1 MASNTLGEFSDGED
15 DFVFEIDE
23 NVWKNSD
30 PQGWEWSDSE
40 ADELIR
46 NINEEEVLARAYGNV
61 DVIRK
66 NDENSWS
73 DPEADDLIRNLD
85 EEEVLARVYRNNNDD
100 DVIRNINEEEVI
112 ARAYGNDNDEDEV
125 QTGRGEKR
133 KNESDEESESE
144 DEQSED
150 EQGQYY
156 YQLESSRKYHSKKFG
171 MTATDHRVRF
181 NNVLAGRDLLESYRN
196 SLKIFHHLL
205 EEVKEGMA
213 PNDQVRFILRSEQ
226 LETPISLP
234 FMPVERLT
242 AERVYSELE
251 RVIQSNQEFR
261 LNDTVTIDINHVES
275 PVGSRG
281 KGKKR
286 TTYDID
292 DYLDEKNSVVRI
304 KNNDDLCLARA
315 LVVARA
321 KIDKDPKYNQIK
333 QSDRPIQREKA
344 FDLHE
349 AANVPLGPCGLNE
362 VALFQQYLSDYQIVV
377 VSGDHNNSV
386 IYPPPSSGT
395 DEKPHL
401 TVYLHSNHYD
411 VINSVPGF
419 LERCY
424 FCFRCYKAYDH
435 TTDHMCTNMCR
446 SCRGFGCIWENE
458 GMVCRECKRL
468 FKSQRCYDRHKNEPI
483 NDGGR
488 TVCQVIRVC
497 EKCDKSMDIRKIR
510 DGGHI
515 CGRKC
520 RTCGV
525 VVTRED
531 TDHKCYIQPL
541 EQEED
546 SSYNHM
552 LFFDFEATQEHGTH
566 CPNLCV
572 VHDEEKEVALF
583 QGKDTLKDFC
593 KWLFTPQHKGCIV
606 VAHNFQGYDGYF
618 ITDYLVQNAIKYDI
632 IYRGAKSLSMKVP
645 DWDIKFIDS
654 LNFIPMALAK
664 FPKTFGQDELC
675 KGYFPHAFNKDE
687 NQNYVGPIPCQND
700 YGVNFMKPGERDAF
714 ITWYDEQVANNY
726 RYDFR
731 EEIIK
736 YCRSDVDI
744 LHRCCLQ
751 YREMF
756 RKETDIDPFNKSLTI
771 ASYCQEVYRTNF
783 LKKDT
788 IAIFNNDRQWKIK
801 QSNVA
806 VTWLSYISEKEDL
819 YIKHV
824 RNGGEKRVAP
834 YSLDGYCEE
843 TNTAYEFQGCFWH
856 GCPECFKDRDTVN
869 PVSQKTM
876 EELYMDTKK
885 KVKFLKDQGFRVVE
899 KWGCELE
906 KELEDDEEMKQFF
919 DQNKIVD
926 PLQPRDAFYGGRTNA
941 TKLVHKCQG
950 DEKIK

>member
-15 DFVFEIDE
+15 DFVLEIDE
-23 NVWKNSD
+23 NLWKSS
-30 PQGWEWSDSE
+30 GWEWSDSE
-40 ADELIR
+40 ADDIIR
-46 NINEEEVLARAYGNV
+46 NINEEEVLARVYGGE
-61 DVIRK
+61 IRE

-73 DPEADDLIRNLD
+73 DPEADDLIRNIN
-85 EEEVLARVYRNNNDD
+85 EEEVLARVYGDD
-100 DVIRNINEEEVI
+100 DFEIN
-112 ARAYGNDNDEDEV
+112 EV

-133 KNESDEESESE
+133 KHESDQESESE
-144 DEQSED
+144 DQQSED

-156 YQLESSRKYHSKKFG
+156 QIESRRKYHSKKFG

-181 NNVLAGRDLLESYRN
+181 NNVLADRDLLESYETTH
-196 SLKIFHHLL
+196 KIFHHLL

-242 AERVYSELE
+242 TERVYSELE

-261 LNDTVTIDINHVES
+261 LNDTVTIDLNHVVS
-275 PVGSRG
+275 PTGSG
-281 KGKKR
+281 GKKR
-286 TTYDID
+286 TTYNID
-292 DYLDEKNSVVRI
+292 DYLDEKSSVVRI
-304 KNNDDLCLARA
+304 KNKDDLCLARA

-321 KIDKDPKYNQIK
+321 KVDNDPRYNHIK
-333 QSDRPIQREKA
+333 RSGRPLQREKA
-344 FDLHE
+344 FDLC
-349 AANVPLGPCGLNE
+349 VLCGLNE
-362 VALFQQYLSDYQIVV
+362 VALFQQYLSDYQIVII
-377 VSGDHNNSV
+377 SGDHNNSI

-401 TVYLHSNHYD
+401 TLYLHDNHFD

-419 LERCY
+419 FGRVY
-424 FCFRCYKAYDH
+424 FCFRCYKAYNN
-435 TTDHMCTNMCR
+435 TTDHLCTSMCR
-446 SCRGFGCIWENE
+446 ACRGFGCEWEND
-458 GMVCRECKRL
+458 GIVCRECKRL
-468 FKSQRCYDRHKNEPI
+468 FKSQSCYDRHKTEPI
-483 NDGGR
+483 NGGGR

-497 EKCDKSMDIRKIR
+497 EKCDKSMHISKIR

-541 EQEED
+541 EQDED

-552 LFFDFEATQEHGTH
+552 LFFDFEATQEHGIH

-583 QGKDTLKDFC
+583 QGKDTVKDLC

-632 IYRGAKSLSMKVP
+632 YRGAKNLTLKVP
-645 DWDIKFIDS
+645 DWNIKFIDS

-714 ITWYDEQVANNY
+714 IAWHDEQVANNY

-744 LHRCCLQ
+744 LRKCCLL
-751 YREMF
+751 YREML
-756 RKETDIDPFNKSLTI
+756 RKESDIDPFNKSLTI

-824 RNGGEKRVAP
+824 RNGGEKRVEP

-856 GCPECFKDRDTVN
+856 GKN
-869 PVSQKTM
+869 M
-876 EELYMDTKK
+876 
-885 KVKFLKDQGFRVVE
+885 
-899 KWGCELE
+899 
-906 KELEDDEEMKQFF
+906 
-919 DQNKIVD
+919 
-926 PLQPRDAFYGGRTNA
+926 
-941 TKLVHKCQG
+941 
-950 DEKIK
+950 

>member
-1 MASNTLGEFSDGED
+1 MASNTLGDFSDSEGD
-15 DFVFEIDE
+15 DLIRNIDE
-23 NVWKNSD
+23 NEVLMASNTLGD
-30 PQGWEWSDSE
+30 PDGWEWSDPE
-40 ADELIR
+40 ADDLIR
-46 NINEEEVLARAYGNV
+46 NINEEEVLATVYGN
-61 DVIRK
+61 
-66 NDENSWS
+66 
-73 DPEADDLIRNLD
+73 
-85 EEEVLARVYRNNNDD
+85 D
-100 DVIRNINEEEVI
+100 DVIRNIDENEVLMPTNTLGDFWDSEGDDLI
-112 ARAYGNDNDEDEV
+112 RNIDENEMLTGV
-125 QTGRGEKR
+125 TQTGRGEKR
-133 KNESDEESESE
+133 KNQSDQESESE

-156 YQLESSRKYHSKKFG
+156 YQLESRRKYHSKKFG
-171 MTATDHRVRF
+171 MTATDYRVRF
-181 NNVLAGRDLLESYRN
+181 NNVLAGRDLLESYES

-234 FMPVERLT
+234 FLPVERLT

-261 LNDTVTIDINHVES
+261 LNDTVIIDLNHVES
-275 PVGSRG
+275 PAGSGG

-286 TTYDID
+286 TTFDID
-292 DYLDEKNSVVRI
+292 DYLDQKNSVVRI
-304 KNNDDLCLARA
+304 KNKDDLCLARA

-321 KIDKDPKYNQIK
+321 KVDKDPRYNQIK
-333 QSDRPIQREKA
+333 QSARAIQREKA

-362 VALFQQYLSDYQIVV
+362 VALFQQYLTDYQIMVI
-377 VSGDHNNSV
+377 SGDHNNSV
-386 IYPPPSSGT
+386 IYPPQSSGT

-401 TVYLHSNHYD
+401 TLYLHGNHFD
-411 VINSVPGF
+411 TINSVPGF
-419 LERCY
+419 LGRVY

-435 TTDHMCTNMCR
+435 TTHHLCTNMCR
-446 SCRGFGCIWENE
+446 SCRGFGCVIEND
-458 GMVCRECKRL
+458 GIVCTECKRL
-468 FKSQRCYDRHKNEPI
+468 FKSQSCYDRHKTEPI
-483 NDGGR
+483 NGGCR
-488 TVCQVIRVC
+488 TVCQAIRVC
-497 EKCDKSMDIRKIR
+497 EKCGKSMDVTKIR

-541 EQEED
+541 EQKED

-552 LFFDFEATQEHGTH
+552 LFFDFEATQEHGIH

-583 QGKDTLKDFC
+583 QGKDTVKDFC
-593 KWLFTPQHKGCIV
+593 KWLFTPQHKGCTV

-618 ITDYLVQNAIKYDI
+618 ISDYLIQNAIHYDI

-645 DWDIKFIDS
+645 DWNIKFIDS
-654 LNFIPMALAK
+654 INFIPMALAK

-700 YGVNFMKPGERDAF
+700 YGVNFMKPEERDAF
-714 ITWYDEQVANNY
+714 KAWHDEQVANNY

-756 RKETDIDPFNKSLTI
+756 RKETDIDPFNQSLTI

-824 RNGGEKRVAP
+824 RNGGEKRVEP

-843 TNTAYEFQGCFWH
+843 TNTVYEFQGCFWH
-856 GCPECFKDRDTVN
+856 GKDFGNITYTN
-869 PVSQKTM
+869 PK
-876 EELYMDTKK
+876 
-885 KVKFLKDQGFRVVE
+885 
-899 KWGCELE
+899 
-906 KELEDDEEMKQFF
+906 
-919 DQNKIVD
+919 
-926 PLQPRDAFYGGRTNA
+926 
-941 TKLVHKCQG
+941 
-950 DEKIK
+950 

>member
-1 MASNTLGEFSDGED
+1 MAGQFNDFVEGQFSDAED
-15 DFVFEIDE
+15 DDFMFETNQIQRGE
-23 NVWKNSD
+23 K
-30 PQGWEWSDSE
+30 
-40 ADELIR
+40 
-46 NINEEEVLARAYGNV
+46 
-61 DVIRK
+61 RK
-66 NDENSWS
+66 NQSDESESIS
-73 DPEADDLIRNLD
+73 DVEDDEFMFETNQ
-85 EEEVLARVYRNNNDD
+85 
-100 DVIRNINEEEVI
+100 
-112 ARAYGNDNDEDEV
+112 V

-144 DEQSED
+144 DD
-150 EQGQYY
+150 EGQYY
-156 YQLESSRKYHSKKFG
+156 YQLESRRKYHSKKFG

-181 NNVLAGRDLLESYRN
+181 NNVLADRDLLESYES

-234 FMPVERLT
+234 FMPVQRLT

-261 LNDTVTIDINHVES
+261 LNDTVSIDINHVES
-275 PVGSRG
+275 PVGSGG

-286 TTYDID
+286 TTYDIG

-304 KNNDDLCLARA
+304 KNKDDLCLARA

-321 KIDKDPKYNQIK
+321 KIENDPRYNHIKD
-333 QSDRPIQREKA
+333 SRRPLQREKA

-362 VALFQQYLSDYQIVV
+362 VVLFQQYLTDYQLVII
-377 VSGDHNNSV
+377 SGDHNNSV
-386 IYPPPSSGT
+386 IYPPQSSGT

-401 TVYLHSNHYD
+401 TLYLHGNHFD

-419 LERCY
+419 LGRSY
-424 FCFRCYKAYDH
+424 FCFRCYKAYDC
-435 TTDHMCTNMCR
+435 TTDHLCTNMCR
-446 SCRGFGCIWENE
+446 SCRGFECDWEGE
-458 GMVCRECKRL
+458 GIVCRECKRL
-468 FKSQRCYDRHKNEPI
+468 FKSQQCYDRHKTEPI
-483 NDGGR
+483 NGGGR
-488 TVCQVIRVC
+488 TVCQAIREC
-497 EKCDKSMDIRKIR
+497 EKCGKSMDIRHIKP
-510 DGGHI
+510 GGHI
-515 CGRKC
+515 CGKKC
-520 RTCGV
+520 RTCGLV
-525 VVTRED
+525 LTQED

-546 SSYNHM
+546 SSYNHL
-552 LFFDFEATQEHGTH
+552 LFFDFEATQEHGIH

-583 QGKDTLKDFC
+583 QGKDTVKDFC

-618 ITDYLVQNAIKYDI
+618 IKEYLIQNAIHYEI
-632 IYRGAKSLSMKVP
+632 IYRGAKSLSLKVP
-645 DWDIKFIDS
+645 DWDIRFIDS
-654 LNFIPMALAK
+654 INFIPMALAK

-675 KGYFPHAFNKDE
+675 KGYFPHMFNKDE

-714 ITWYDEQVANNY
+714 IAWHDEQVANNY

-744 LHRCCLQ
+744 LRKCCLL

-756 RKETDIDPFNKSLTI
+756 RKETDIDPFNKALTI

-819 YIKHV
+819 YIQHV
-824 RNGGEKRVAP
+824 RNGGEKRVER

-843 TNTAYEFQGCFWH
+843 TNTVYEFQGCFWH
-856 GCPECFKDRDTVN
+856 GKDFGN
-869 PVSQKTM
+869 
-876 EELYMDTKK
+876 LY
-885 KVKFLKDQGFRVVE
+885 E
-899 KWGCELE
+899 S
-906 KELEDDEEMKQFF
+906 
-919 DQNKIVD
+919 
-926 PLQPRDAFYGGRTNA
+926 
-941 TKLVHKCQG
+941 
-950 DEKIK
+950 

>member
-1 MASNTLGEFSDGED
+1 MTSNTLGEFSDGED

-23 NVWKNSD
+23 NLRSE
-30 PQGWEWSDSE
+30 PQGWEWSDPE
-40 ADELIR
+40 ADDLIR
-46 NINEEEVLARAYGNV
+46 NINEREILARVYGNE
-61 DVIRK
+61 IRE

-73 DPEADDLIRNLD
+73 DPEADDLIRNIN
-85 EEEVLARVYRNNNDD
+85 EREILARVYGNEIRESDESSWSDPEADD
-100 DVIRNINEEEVI
+100 LIRNINEEEVL
-112 ARAYGNDNDEDEV
+112 AGMYGNDNDENEI
-125 QTGRGEKR
+125 QTGRGQKR
-133 KNESDEESESE
+133 KNESDVESES
-144 DEQSED
+144 EQSED

-156 YQLESSRKYHSKKFG
+156 YQLESRRKYHSKKFG

-181 NNVLAGRDLLESYRN
+181 NNVLADRDLLESYETTH
-196 SLKIFHHLL
+196 KIFHHLL
-205 EEVKEGMA
+205 EDVKEGMA
-213 PNDQVRFILRSEQ
+213 PNDQVRFILRSDQ

-261 LNDTVTIDINHVES
+261 LNDTVTIDINHVLA
-275 PVGSRG
+275 PVGSGR
-281 KGKKR
+281 KKR
-286 TTYDID
+286 TTFDID
-292 DYLDEKNSVVRI
+292 DYLHEKKSVVRI
-304 KNNDDLCLARA
+304 KNNKDDLCLARA

-321 KIDKDPKYNQIK
+321 KKENDPRYEQIM
-333 QSDRPIQREKA
+333 DARRPLQREKA

-362 VALFQQYLSDYQIVV
+362 VVLFQQHLSEYQIMII
-377 VSGDHNNSV
+377 SGDHNNSI
-386 IYPPPSSGT
+386 IYPPQPPGT

-401 TVYLHSNHYD
+401 TLYLHDNHYD
-411 VINSVPGF
+411 VINRVPGF
-419 LERCY
+419 LGRCY
-424 FCFRCYKAYDH
+424 FCFRCHKGYDNV
-435 TTDHMCTNMCR
+435 TDHMCKNMCR
-446 SCRGFGCIWENE
+446 SCRGFGCVIQND
-458 GMVCRECKRL
+458 GMACRECKRL
-468 FKSQRCYDRHKNEPI
+468 FKNRQCYDRHRTEPI
-483 NDGGR
+483 NGGGR

-497 EKCDKSMDIRKIR
+497 EKCDKAMDIRKINPK
-510 DGGHI
+510 GHI

-525 VVTRED
+525 VITRED
-531 TDHKCYIQPL
+531 TDHKCYMQPL
-541 EQEED
+541 EQDED
-546 SSYNHM
+546 SCYNHM
-552 LFFDFEATQEHGTH
+552 LFFDFEATQEHGIH
-566 CPNLCV
+566 HPNLCV

-583 QGKDTLKDFC
+583 QGKDTVKDFC
-593 KWLFTPQHKGCIV
+593 KWLFTRQHKGCIV

-618 ITDYLVQNAIKYDI
+618 ITDYLVQNAIKYEI
-632 IYRGAKSLSMKVP
+632 IYRGAKGLTLKVP
-645 DWDIKFIDS
+645 DWDIRFIDS
-654 LNFIPMALAK
+654 INFIPMALAK

-687 NQNYVGPIPCQND
+687 NQNYVGPIPCKND
-700 YGVNFMKPGERDAF
+700 YGVNFMKPEERDAF
-714 ITWYDEQVANNY
+714 IAWHDEQVASNY

-744 LHRCCLQ
+744 LRKCCLL

-756 RKETDIDPFNKSLTI
+756 RDETDIDPFNKALTI

-783 LKKDT
+783 MKKDT

-824 RNGGEKRVAP
+824 RNGGEKRVER

-856 GCPECFKDRDTVN
+856 GKD
-869 PVSQKTM
+869 M
-876 EELYMDTKK
+876 
-885 KVKFLKDQGFRVVE
+885 
-899 KWGCELE
+899 
-906 KELEDDEEMKQFF
+906 
-919 DQNKIVD
+919 
-926 PLQPRDAFYGGRTNA
+926 
-941 TKLVHKCQG
+941 
-950 DEKIK
+950 

>member
-1 MASNTLGEFSDGED
+1 MASNTLGEFSD
-15 DFVFEIDE
+15 
-23 NVWKNSD
+23 
-30 PQGWEWSDSE
+30 SE
-40 ADELIR
+40 
-46 NINEEEVLARAYGNV
+46 G
-61 DVIRK
+61 
-66 NDENSWS
+66 
-73 DPEADDLIRNLD
+73 DDLIRNID
-85 EEEVLARVYRNNNDD
+85 ENEVLMASNTLGEFSDSEGDD
-100 DVIRNINEEEVI
+100 LIRNIDENEVLT
-112 ARAYGNDNDEDEV
+112 GV
-125 QTGRGEKR
+125 TQTGREEKR

-144 DEQSED
+144 DD
-150 EQGQYY
+150 EGQYY
-156 YQLESSRKYHSKKFG
+156 YQLESRRKYHSKKFG

-181 NNVLAGRDLLESYRN
+181 NNVLAGRDLLESYES

-261 LNDTVTIDINHVES
+261 LNDTVTIDLNHVES
-275 PVGSRG
+275 PQGSGR
-281 KGKKR
+281 KKR

-292 DYLDEKNSVVRI
+292 DYLDEKHSVVRI
-304 KNNDDLCLARA
+304 KNKDDLCLARA

-321 KIDKDPKYNQIK
+321 KEDNDPRYNHIRN
-333 QSDRPIQREKA
+333 SDRPLQREKA

-362 VALFQQYLSDYQIVV
+362 VALFQQYLTDYQIVV
-377 VSGDHNNSV
+377 ISGDHNNSV
-386 IYPPPSSGT
+386 IYPPQSSGT

-401 TVYLHSNHYD
+401 VLYLHGNHFD
-411 VINSVPGF
+411 TINSVPGF
-419 LERCY
+419 LGRSY

-435 TTDHMCTNMCR
+435 TTDHLCTNMCR
-446 SCRGFGCIWENE
+446 SCRGFGCVIEND
-458 GMVCRECKRL
+458 GIVCRECKRL
-468 FKSQRCYDRHKNEPI
+468 FKSQSCYDRHKTEPI
-483 NDGGR
+483 NGGGR
-488 TVCQVIRVC
+488 TVCQAIREC
-497 EKCDKSMDIRKIR
+497 EKCGKSMAIGKIR

-546 SSYNHM
+546 SSYNHL
-552 LFFDFEATQEHGTH
+552 LFFDFEATQEHGIH

-583 QGKDTLKDFC
+583 QGKDTVKDFC

-606 VAHNFQGYDGYF
+606 VAHYFQGYDGYF
-618 ITDYLVQNAIKYDI
+618 INDYLIQNAIKYDI
-632 IYRGAKSLSMKVP
+632 IYRGAKSLSLKVP
-645 DWDIKFIDS
+645 DWDIRFIDS
-654 LNFIPMALAK
+654 INFIPMALAK

-714 ITWYDEQVANNY
+714 IAWHDEQVANNY

-744 LHRCCLQ
+744 LRKCCLL

-756 RKETDIDPFNKSLTI
+756 RKETGIDPFNKALTI

-819 YIKHV
+819 YIQHV

-843 TNTAYEFQGCFWH
+843 TNTTYEFQGCFWH
-856 GCPECFKDRDTVN
+856 GKG
-869 PVSQKTM
+869 M
-876 EELYMDTKK
+876 
-885 KVKFLKDQGFRVVE
+885 
-899 KWGCELE
+899 
-906 KELEDDEEMKQFF
+906 
-919 DQNKIVD
+919 
-926 PLQPRDAFYGGRTNA
+926 
-941 TKLVHKCQG
+941 
-950 DEKIK
+950 

>member
-1 MASNTLGEFSDGED
+1 MAGQFNDFVEGQFSDAED
-15 DFVFEIDE
+15 DDFMFETNQIQRGE
-23 NVWKNSD
+23 K
-30 PQGWEWSDSE
+30 
-40 ADELIR
+40 
-46 NINEEEVLARAYGNV
+46 
-61 DVIRK
+61 RK
-66 NDENSWS
+66 NQSEESESISDVEDDEFMFETNH
-73 DPEADDLIRNLD
+73 
-85 EEEVLARVYRNNNDD
+85 
-100 DVIRNINEEEVI
+100 
-112 ARAYGNDNDEDEV
+112 V

-133 KNESDEESESE
+133 KNKSDEESESE
-144 DEQSED
+144 DD
-150 EQGQYY
+150 EGQYY
-156 YQLESSRKYHSKKFG
+156 YQLESRRKYHSKKFG

-181 NNVLAGRDLLESYRN
+181 NNVLADRDLLESYES

-234 FMPVERLT
+234 FMPVQRLT

-275 PVGSRG
+275 PVGSGG

-286 TTYDID
+286 TTYDIG

-304 KNNDDLCLARA
+304 KNKDDLCLARA

-321 KIDKDPKYNQIK
+321 KIENDPRYNHIKD
-333 QSDRPIQREKA
+333 SRRPLQREKA

-362 VALFQQYLSDYQIVV
+362 AVLFQQYLTDYQLVII
-377 VSGDHNNSV
+377 SGDHNNSV
-386 IYPPPSSGT
+386 IYPPQSSGT

-401 TVYLHSNHYD
+401 TLYLHGNHFD

-419 LERCY
+419 LGRSY
-424 FCFRCYKAYDH
+424 FCFRCYKAYDC
-435 TTDHMCTNMCR
+435 TTDHLCTNMCR
-446 SCRGFGCIWENE
+446 SCRGFECDWEGE
-458 GMVCRECKRL
+458 GIVCRECKRL
-468 FKSQRCYDRHKNEPI
+468 FKSQQCYDRHKTEPI
-483 NDGGR
+483 NGGGR
-488 TVCQVIRVC
+488 TVCQAIREC
-497 EKCDKSMDIRKIR
+497 EKCGKSMDIRHIKP
-510 DGGHI
+510 GGHI
-515 CGRKC
+515 CGKKC
-520 RTCGV
+520 RTCGLV
-525 VVTRED
+525 LTQED

-546 SSYNHM
+546 SSYNHL
-552 LFFDFEATQEHGTH
+552 LFFDFEATQEHGIH

-572 VHDEEKEVALF
+572 VHDEEREVALF
-583 QGKDTLKDFC
+583 QGKDTVKQFC
-593 KWLFTPQHKGCIV
+593 QWLFTPQHKGCIV

-618 ITDYLVQNAIKYDI
+618 IKDYLIQNAIHYEI
-632 IYRGAKSLSMKVP
+632 IYRGAKSLSLKVP
-645 DWDIKFIDS
+645 DWDIRFIDS
-654 LNFIPMALAK
+654 INFIPMALAK

-675 KGYFPHAFNKDE
+675 KGYFPHMFNKDE

-714 ITWYDEQVANNY
+714 IAWHDEQVANNY

-744 LHRCCLQ
+744 LRKCCLL

-756 RKETDIDPFNKSLTI
+756 RKETDIDPFNKALTI

-806 VTWLSYISEKEDL
+806 ITWLSYISEKEDL

-824 RNGGEKRVAP
+824 RNGGEKRVDP

-856 GCPECFKDRDTVN
+856 GKDFGNIIPLRI
-869 PVSQKTM
+869 VS
-876 EELYMDTKK
+876 
-885 KVKFLKDQGFRVVE
+885 
-899 KWGCELE
+899 
-906 KELEDDEEMKQFF
+906 
-919 DQNKIVD
+919 KI
-926 PLQPRDAFYGGRTNA
+926 L
-941 TKLVHKCQG
+941 
-950 DEKIK
+950 I

>member
-1 MASNTLGEFSDGED
+1 MTSNTLGEFSDGED

-23 NVWKNSD
+23 NLYSD
-30 PQGWEWSDSE
+30 PQSWEWSDSE
-40 ADELIR
+40 ADDLIL
-46 NINEEEVLARAYGNV
+46 NVNEEEVLARAYPND
-61 DVIRK
+61 DVIR
-66 NDENSWS
+66 DENLWC
-73 DPEADDLIRNLD
+73 DPGADDL
-85 EEEVLARVYRNNNDD
+85 
-100 DVIRNINEEEVI
+100 IRNINEEEI
-112 ARAYGNDNDEDEV
+112 LAYGNEDEV
-125 QTGRGEKR
+125 QSGHGQKR
-133 KNESDEESESE
+133 KNESDQESES
-144 DEQSED
+144 EQSED

-156 YQLESSRKYHSKKFG
+156 YQMESRRKYYSKKFG

-181 NNVLAGRDLLESYRN
+181 NNVLADRDLLENYETSH
-196 SLKIFHHLL
+196 KIIYHLL
-205 EEVKEGMA
+205 EDVKEGMA

-234 FMPVERLT
+234 FMSVERLT
-242 AERVYSELE
+242 TERVYSELE

-261 LNDTVTIDINHVES
+261 LNDTVTIDLNHVVA
-275 PVGSRG
+275 PAGSGR
-281 KGKKR
+281 KKR
-286 TTYDID
+286 TTFNIN
-292 DYLDEKNSVVRI
+292 DYLHEKKSVVRI
-304 KNNDDLCLARA
+304 KNKDDLCLARA
-315 LVVARA
+315 LVVAKA
-321 KIDKDPKYNQIK
+321 KKDNDPGYEQIRD
-333 QSDRPIQREKA
+333 SRSPLQREKA

-349 AANVPLGPCGLNE
+349 AANVPIGPCGLNE
-362 VALFQQYLSDYQIVV
+362 VALFQQYLSDYQIMVI
-377 VSGDHNNSV
+377 SGDHNNSV
-386 IYPPPSSGT
+386 IYPHQPSGT

-401 TVYLHSNHYD
+401 TLYLHNNHYD
-411 VINSVPGF
+411 VINRVPGF
-419 LERCY
+419 LGRWY

-435 TTDHMCTNMCR
+435 TTDHLCKNMCR
-446 SCRGFGCIWENE
+446 SCRGFDCVWEND
-458 GMVCRECKRL
+458 GIVCRECKRL
-468 FKSQRCYDRHKNEPI
+468 FKSQSCYNRHKNEPV
-483 NDGGR
+483 NGGGR

-497 EKCDKSMDIRKIR
+497 EKCDKSVDIRCMNN
-510 DGGHI
+510 GHI

-525 VVTRED
+525 VITRED
-531 TDHKCYIQPL
+531 TDHKCYIQPV

-583 QGKDTLKDFC
+583 QGKDTVKDFC
-593 KWLFTPQHKGCIV
+593 QWLFTPQHKGCIV

-618 ITDYLVQNAIKYDI
+618 IKDYLVQNAIHYEI

-654 LNFIPMALAK
+654 LNFIPMSLAK

-675 KGYFPHAFNKDE
+675 KGYFPHMFNKDE
-687 NQNYVGPIPCQND
+687 NQNYVGPIPCKND

-714 ITWYDEQVANNY
+714 ISWHDEQVANNY

-744 LHRCCLQ
+744 LRKCCLQ

-756 RKETDIDPFNKSLTI
+756 RNETGIDPFNKSLTI

-788 IAIFNNDRQWKIK
+788 IAVFNNDRQWKIK

-824 RNGGEKRVAP
+824 RNGGEKRVES

-856 GCPECFKDRDTVN
+856 GKD
-869 PVSQKTM
+869 M
-876 EELYMDTKK
+876 
-885 KVKFLKDQGFRVVE
+885 
-899 KWGCELE
+899 
-906 KELEDDEEMKQFF
+906 
-919 DQNKIVD
+919 
-926 PLQPRDAFYGGRTNA
+926 
-941 TKLVHKCQG
+941 
-950 DEKIK
+950 

>member
-1 MASNTLGEFSDGED
+1 MATNTLGDFSD
-15 DFVFEIDE
+15 
-23 NVWKNSD
+23 SD
-30 PQGWEWSDSE
+30 G
-40 ADELIR
+40 
-46 NINEEEVLARAYGNV
+46 
-61 DVIRK
+61 
-66 NDENSWS
+66 
-73 DPEADDLIRNLD
+73 DDLIRNID
-85 EEEVLARVYRNNNDD
+85 ENEVLAATNTLGDFSDSEGDD
-100 DVIRNINEEEVI
+100 LIRNIDENEVLT
-112 ARAYGNDNDEDEV
+112 GV
-125 QTGRGEKR
+125 TQTGRGEKR
-133 KNESDEESESE
+133 KNESDDESE
-144 DEQSED
+144 SED

-156 YQLESSRKYHSKKFG
+156 YQLESRRKYHSKKFG

-181 NNVLAGRDLLESYRN
+181 NNVLADRDLLESYES

-213 PNDQVRFILRSEQ
+213 PDDQVRFILRSEQ

-261 LNDTVTIDINHVES
+261 LNDTVTIDLNHVES

-286 TTYDID
+286 TTFDID

-304 KNNDDLCLARA
+304 KNKDDLCLARA

-321 KIDKDPKYNQIK
+321 KIDNDPRYKYIKDSRAPL
-333 QSDRPIQREKA
+333 QREKA

-362 VALFQQYLSDYQIVV
+362 VALFQQYLTDYQIVII
-377 VSGDHNNSV
+377 SGDHNNSV
-386 IYPPPSSGT
+386 IYPPQSSGT

-401 TVYLHSNHYD
+401 TLYLHGNHYD

-419 LERCY
+419 LGRSY

-435 TTDHMCTNMCR
+435 TTDHLCTNMCR
-446 SCRGFGCIWENE
+446 SCRGFGCIFEND
-458 GMVCRECKRL
+458 GIVCRECKRL
-468 FKSQRCYDRHKNEPI
+468 FKSQSCYNRHKNGPI
-483 NDGGR
+483 NGGGR
-488 TVCQVIRVC
+488 TVCQVIREC
-497 EKCDKSMDIRKIR
+497 EKCGKSMDIRKIR

-520 RTCGV
+520 RTCGLV
-525 VVTRED
+525 LTRED

-541 EQEED
+541 EQEEV
-546 SSYNHM
+546 SSYNHL
-552 LFFDFEATQEHGTH
+552 LFFDFEATQEHGIH

-583 QGKDTLKDFC
+583 QGKDTVKDFC

-618 ITDYLVQNAIKYDI
+618 INDYLVQNAIHYDI
-632 IYRGAKSLSMKVP
+632 IYRGAKSLSLKVP
-645 DWDIKFIDS
+645 DWDIRFIDS
-654 LNFIPMALAK
+654 INFIPMALAK

-714 ITWYDEQVANNY
+714 IAWHDEQVANNY

-744 LHRCCLQ
+744 LRKCCLL

-756 RKETDIDPFNKSLTI
+756 RKETGIDPFNKALTI

-819 YIKHV
+819 YIQHV

-856 GCPECFKDRDTVN
+856 GKD
-869 PVSQKTM
+869 M
-876 EELYMDTKK
+876 
-885 KVKFLKDQGFRVVE
+885 
-899 KWGCELE
+899 
-906 KELEDDEEMKQFF
+906 
-919 DQNKIVD
+919 
-926 PLQPRDAFYGGRTNA
+926 
-941 TKLVHKCQG
+941 
-950 DEKIK
+950 